1 MTKSKRTRS
10 LTVKNWVISLTNTT
24 ENHYHHS
31 QIFPVCVC
39 QSGAWSGGSAAA
51 VSRCSCPPIRRSAG
65 SSPQSGS
72 APIYLLHLCWWSSNC
87 TYKKYTNREK
97 WNILNNVC
105 FKKSMV
111 PTSKFSSLTFHLIF
125 CCCWWGVGKR
135 GGRREG
141 QREGGGDF
149 LFHFLRNRNKNI
161 PHSGTTI
168 LLSSGK
174 INNIPISLIILC
186 FKTFPFSPDNAGSHR
201 KLDVT
206 SGRWPIIPQLPGRH
220 LRHVRVTGLVRGV
233 ILVFSTCTIN
243 HFLKSCHSFKVLS

>member
-1 MTKSKRTRS
+1 MINWLGTWLSLWRWNLACRFSGACRTYALGTITESDLSTVSPQTVCPQCPMTKRTRS

-31 QIFPVCVC
+31 QIFPVCAC

-141 QREGGGDF
+141 QR
-149 LFHFLRNRNKNI
+149 
-161 PHSGTTI
+161 
-168 LLSSGK
+168 
-174 INNIPISLIILC
+174 
-186 FKTFPFSPDNAGSHR
+186 
-201 KLDVT
+201 
-206 SGRWPIIPQLPGRH
+206 
-220 LRHVRVTGLVRGV
+220 
-233 ILVFSTCTIN
+233 
-243 HFLKSCHSFKVLS
+243 